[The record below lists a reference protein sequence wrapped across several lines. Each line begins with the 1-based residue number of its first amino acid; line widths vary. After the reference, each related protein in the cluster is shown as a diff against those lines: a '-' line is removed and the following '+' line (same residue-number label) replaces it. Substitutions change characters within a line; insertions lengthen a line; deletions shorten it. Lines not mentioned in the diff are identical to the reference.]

1 MSIPFMDILEFW
13 ATGCVAMFALM
24 VTICLAINKKFLKD
38 LVNWIILILISCLSW
53 LGFAFILVVF
63 GIAYIDYI
71 KNNNY
76 DKDSEK

>member
-1 MSIPFMDILEFW
+1 MNVTFMGILEFW
-13 ATGCVAMFALM
+13 AVGYVAMFALM
-24 VTICLAINKKFLKD
+24 VITCLAVNKRFLKD

-71 KNNNY
+71 KNKDYY
-76 DKDSEK
+76 DKNS